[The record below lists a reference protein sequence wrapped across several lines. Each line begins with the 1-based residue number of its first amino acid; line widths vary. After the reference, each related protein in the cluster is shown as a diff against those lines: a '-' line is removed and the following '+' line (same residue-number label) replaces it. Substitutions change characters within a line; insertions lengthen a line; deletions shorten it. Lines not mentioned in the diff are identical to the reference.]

1 MMKKTLATLVLAVA
15 VLPVAALAADPPAK
29 AAGVQ
34 ASNAARGSVTPN
46 GYTAGRAIVSGFV
59 SAVTSTATSTTG
71 TSTSTV
77 TSTRG

>member
-29 AAGVQ
+29 TAGVE
-34 ASNAARGSVTPN
+34 AFNAARGSVSHN
-46 GYTAGRAIVSGFV
+46 GYTSGRAIVSGLV

-71 TSTSTV
+71 TGTSTV